1 MSLGLFNP
9 NLMFGALIWFMIG
22 LVATIVA
29 KEYFVKD
36 YPRIKKEESNT
47 LAMVVVWTGT
57 ICMWLFWSFVYMHQL
72 IPLINPSKPSM

>member
-47 LAMVVVWTGT
+47 LAMVVVW
-57 ICMWLFWSFVYMHQL
+57 
-72 IPLINPSKPSM
+72 